1 LLLLLLSSSFTHE
14 PPLTLC
20 VVVAFQGRAKADV
33 FNVMRATHIDFQFD
47 NVEDITEH
55 ECIVKFKASQGAHQ
69 PDSYEF

>member
-1 LLLLLLSSSFTHE
+1 M
-14 PPLTLC
+14 
-20 VVVAFQGRAKADV
+20 AFQGRAKADV